1 MPRGIPKDRS
11 LIDQLTKTHFLAT
24 EDQIQALAGKYVN
37 GLQAQDS
44 VRGSYLKVLLAGT
57 QKAAKPAKKLASEVA
72 EILEKTHDAYYAV
85 VMKGVTTPEILDEE
99 SLDAE
104 ARTLRSL
111 ERNRRSNFARSA
123 KASLASYLKA
133 GGDLFTLDPVTVTKA
148 ALQAF
153 VLSMRAKTADATT
166 LHKATVAA
174 ERIETLCR
182 ELADE
187 DQDVALQTVQE
198 LMARMANLLTEFGK
212 EHTTKTLV
220 AMKEHRPLK
229 LAEGMFWPMGRAVAP
244 RASVQ

>member
-11 LIDQLTKTHFLAT
+11 LIDQLAKAHFLAT
-24 EDQIQALAGKYVN
+24 DEQIRALAGRYVN

-44 VRGSYLKVLLAGT
+44 VRGSYLKVLTAAT
-57 QKAAKPAKKLASEVA
+57 IKAAKPAKGKASEIMEHLDKVHDHLY
-72 EILEKTHDAYYAV
+72 EIV
-85 VMKGVTTPEILDEE
+85 VKGVTTPDIADDEH
-99 SLDAE
+99 LDAE
-104 ARTLRSL
+104 VRTLRSL

-123 KASLASYLKA
+123 KGSLVAYLKA
-133 GGDLFTLDPVTVTKA
+133 GGDLFALDPVTVTKA

-153 VLSMRAKTADATT
+153 VISMRAKTADATT
-166 LHKATVAA
+166 LHKAEAA
-174 ERIETLCR
+174 VERIETLCR

-187 DQDVALQTVQE
+187 DQDVAVQTVQE
-198 LMARMANLLTEFGK
+198 LMGRMANLLTEFGK

-244 RASVQ
+244 QARVQ